1 MIELKKQ
8 SISYNKLM
16 KEVHLVLTEVMIRKY
31 KAEDF
36 DELAKVMDEGRMQEL
51 EAEGMEQVFISLKD
65 APYLKYFC
73 PVIFTLLKKMSK

>member
-1 MIELKKQ
+1 MLIKIIYDIIKKQ

-51 EAEGMEQVFISLKD
+51 EAEGMEQVFISENCNFKLNT
-65 APYLKYFC
+65 FEN
-73 PVIFTLLKKMSK
+73 

>member
-1 MIELKKQ
+1 
-8 SISYNKLM
+8 M

-51 EAEGMEQVFISLKD
+51 EAEGMEQVFKMHHISSI
-65 APYLKYFC
+65 FC

>member
-1 MIELKKQ
+1 
-8 SISYNKLM
+8 M

-51 EAEGMEQVFISLKD
+51 EAEGME
-65 APYLKYFC
+65 
-73 PVIFTLLKKMSK
+73 

>member
-51 EAEGMEQVFISLKD
+51 EAEGME
-65 APYLKYFC
+65 
-73 PVIFTLLKKMSK
+73 

>member
-16 KEVHLVLTEVMIRKY
+16 EEVHLVLTEVMIRKY

-51 EAEGMEQVFISLKD
+51 EAEGMEQVFISL
-65 APYLKYFC
+65 
-73 PVIFTLLKKMSK
+73 